1 MQALFVHGMGRTPLS
16 GWPMLRHLKLARIQV
31 STFGYMAGVEAFARI
46 EARLCKRLAALA
58 SKGEYIVIG
67 HSLGG
72 LLLRAAVNSLHPNT
86 QRPEHVFLLG
96 SPVQASRLAHRLQRK
111 LLYRLLT
118 GDCGQMLAS
127 AERMSAVAPPNV
139 AVTAIAGT
147 RGLRGCGSPFYGESN
162 DGVVSLSEVSA
173 TWLGEPLQVPVVH
186 TLLPASKHV
195 AELILARVSQRDAA

>member
-1 MQALFVHGMGRTPLS
+1 
-16 GWPMLRHLKLARIQV
+16 MLWHLKIAGMQV
-31 STFGYMAGVEAFARI
+31 STFGYVAGAETFAHI
-46 EARLCKRLAALA
+46 EARLRKRVAALA
-58 SKGEYIVIG
+58 AKGEYIVIG

-96 SPVQASRLAHRLQRK
+96 SPVQASRLACQLKRNP
-111 LLYRLLT
+111 LYRVLT

-127 AERMSAVAPPNV
+127 TERMSAVAPVSV
-139 AVTAIAGT
+139 AATAIVGT
-147 RGLRGCGSPFYGESN
+147 RGLQGGHAPFYGEAN

-173 TWLGEPLQVPVVH
+173 AWLGEPLLVPIVH

-195 AELILARVSQRDAA
+195 AKLILARVSHRDAV